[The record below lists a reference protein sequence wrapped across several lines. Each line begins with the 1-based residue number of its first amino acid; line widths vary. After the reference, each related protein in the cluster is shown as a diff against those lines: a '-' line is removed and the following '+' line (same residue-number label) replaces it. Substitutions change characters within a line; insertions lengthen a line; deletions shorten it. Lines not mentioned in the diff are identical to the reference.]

1 MMADF
6 LHEIIKKREEHTR
19 ISTMINNQDV
29 WANEEVM
36 EPIPVWEQELM
47 REVARQWTDPAGV
60 AGQWIPPAGE
70 EPF

>member
-36 EPIPVWEQELM
+36 EPL
-47 REVARQWTDPAGV
+47 PAWQRV
-60 AGQWIPPAGE
+60 SERDILASYLPPAGR